1 MGIVRRLTMLAFV
14 VLIGVVACAPPPPP
28 GAGSSASGSSA
39 TGARAEKR
47 IVYAIPLATDFRPA
61 AERGSRQA
69 VLPLLMSGLSTSD
82 AQGGRRPLI
91 AEEVPTLENGRWQV
105 NPDGTMV
112 TTYPIRA
119 SAHWHDG
126 TPITAEDFAFTLD
139 VSRDRSIPAMGIPA
153 YRSILD
159 VATPDPRT
167 LVVHWTEPYV
177 EADTLFSW
185 DKGYG
190 PLPRHVLADAYSTN
204 KDGFFDLPYWTQE
217 FVGTGPFKLVSWDP
231 GSGLQLVAHDSY
243 ALGRP
248 KIDRIDVQIISDH
261 NTVIANLLAGTIDVF
276 PNLQSVDSAQQLRGQ
291 WRGGTALI
299 NASSTTWTVLV
310 PQLLD
315 PNPAVISNLPFRRA
329 LAHGVN
335 RQAIVEEILAGFSP
349 VPVSFLNPGPQYASI
364 EATLPRYDYD
374 LAAAAQG
381 LLDLGYTR
389 GADGSF
395 RDGSG
400 QPISIEVRS
409 GPSGGEQQ
417 ARVAAVIADDWVRL
431 GLQSFPARTPPQ
443 QANNNAYR
451 ATFPAYWV
459 KTGITD
465 PDGLRGY
472 TTVATPLPSNDF
484 AVGAPRND
492 SRYMNEELDSLVTR
506 YFRTIPVNERVD
518 ILGRIANI
526 TVRQLIHLGVFYDA
540 STAAHSGRLT
550 GVSDRWVGPNFP
562 WQAYEWDVRG

>member
-1 MGIVRRLTMLAFV
+1 
-14 VLIGVVACAPPPPP
+14 
-28 GAGSSASGSSA
+28 
-39 TGARAEKR
+39 
-47 IVYAIPLATDFRPA
+47 
-61 AERGSRQA
+61 
-69 VLPLLMSGLSTSD
+69 MSGLSTSD

-91 AEEVPTLENGRWQV
+91 AEEVPTLDNGRWQV

-112 TTYPIRA
+112 TTYPLRA

-126 TPITAEDFAFTLD
+126 TPVTAEDFAFTLE

-159 VATPDPRT
+159 VAAPDPRT
-167 LVVHWTEPYV
+167 LVVRWNEPYV

-190 PLPRHVLADAYSTN
+190 PLPRHLLADAYSTN
-204 KDGFFDLPYWTQE
+204 RDGFFDLPYWGQE
-217 FVGTGPFKLVSWDP
+217 FVGTGPFKLVSWVP
-231 GSGLQLVAHDSY
+231 GSGLHLVAHDAY

-248 KIDRIDVQIISDH
+248 KIDRIDIQIINDV
-261 NTVIANLLAGTIDVF
+261 NTRIANLMAGTVDVV
-276 PNLQSVDSAQQLRGQ
+276 PNLQLFDAAQQLRAQ
-291 WRGGTALI
+291 WRGGNVVI
-299 NASSTTWTVLV
+299 NTGSGTWTVLV

-315 PNPAVISNLPFRRA
+315 PNPAVISDLRFRRA
-329 LAHGVN
+329 LALGVN

-349 VPVSFLNPGPQYASI
+349 VPVSFLIPGQPQYAAI
-364 EATLPRYDYD
+364 EAALPRYDYD

-381 LLDLGYTR
+381 LLDLGYIR
-389 GADGSF
+389 GPDGSF

-417 ARVAAVIADDWVRL
+417 ARVAVVIADDWQRL
-431 GLQSFPARTPPQ
+431 GLQSVPSPTPPQ

-472 TTVATPLPSNDF
+472 TTAATPLPSNDF

-492 SRYMNEELDSLVTR
+492 SRYMNEELDALVTR
-506 YFRTIPVNERVD
+506 YFRTIPLNERVD

-526 TVRQLIHLGVFYDA
+526 TVGQLIHLGIYYEA
-540 STAAHSGRLT
+540 SPAAHSSRMAGIS
-550 GVSDRWVGPNFP
+550 GRWVGPNFP
-562 WQAYEWDVRG
+562 WNAYEWDVQG